1 MDNKFSLKFS
11 QEEGILLLTSARLLD
26 KLVAGVTIHARER
39 DELIRE
45 IIDKLSTAISPEL
58 ASMSDE
64 LANAIVESVLGC
76 DEQDDLDF
84 CMQEA
89 ECECECENE
98 GVPEFVEARTDSS
111 TFNYPI
117 YSIELT
123 LPVLQKAVRDH
134 HSVCVQYYS
143 FARESVD
150 LLTLNPLKVSLE
162 GEVWKM
168 AAYCHELEQALIF
181 RVDRIKEVGETARKF
196 EAPKEIKSA
205 AANTFAVYR

>member
-1 MDNKFSLKFS
+1 MRMDNKFSLKFS

-39 DELIRE
+39 DELIRD

-84 CMQEA
+84 CMQDSD
-89 ECECECENE
+89 CECDGE
-98 GVPEFVEARTDSS
+98 PEFVEAKADGSS
-111 TFNYPI
+111 FNYPV

-123 LPVLQKAVRDH
+123 LPVLQKAAHEH

-150 LLTLNPLKVSLE
+150 LLTLNPLKVTLDE
-162 GEVWKM
+162 DIWKM
-168 AAYCHELEQALIF
+168 AAYCHELDQAMIF

-196 EAPKEIKSA
+196 EAPVEIKSA